1 MSARTDTG
9 EVSSIFACMWSMLTG
24 RCGFRQEISFVTR
37 LVTVALASMLS
48 VHACGENNVSAQ
60 QSVEAKIEA
69 LGLYLPE
76 PIKPPPGVVLPFQFV
91 RVSGDRAYVSG
102 HGPQQA
108 DGSLAGPF
116 GKVGTDVSEEEAYQV
131 ARLVTLAM
139 IASLKREL
147 GDLDRIKAW
156 LRVFGMVN
164 AAPSFV
170 RTPLVINGCSDLL
183 FELFGPERGQ
193 HARSAVGMASLPFDL
208 AVEIEAE
215 VLIDA

>member
-1 MSARTDTG
+1 MPADTTI
-9 EVSSIFACMWSMLTG
+9 E
-24 RCGFRQEISFVTR
+24 E
-37 LVTVALASMLS
+37 
-48 VHACGENNVSAQ
+48 
-60 QSVEAKIEA
+60 KIEA

-76 PIKPPPGVVLPFQFV
+76 AIKPPAGVVLPFQFV

-102 HGPQQA
+102 HGAQQP

-116 GKVGTDVSEEEAYQV
+116 GKVGTDVSEEEAYEV
-131 ARLVTLAM
+131 ARLVTVAM

-147 GDLDRIKAW
+147 GDLSRIKAW

-164 AAPSFV
+164 SAPEFV
-170 RTPLVINGCSDLL
+170 RQPLVINGCSDLL
-183 FELFGPERGQ
+183 FDVFGPERGQ

-215 VLIDA
+215 VLIAP